1 MCRPTRVQS
10 LLMAN
15 MSFIGEN
22 SRNGLKRENGH
33 MQVSPSLVQNRRGL
47 SLLDSLQATESFPSV
62 NLSSLKIHLKFWTT
76 GHLLRS
82 ACPPKM
88 YPPASSSLDDWNTWL
103 AQLSTPP
110 NISVPTLLFTHFQ
123 VAAMRL
129 VRGQGCMGSSHPY
142 FEFCKMPW
150 RLNRIQVQ
158 NQFFLANPRISFLQV
173 CYIETTK
180 TLMVE
185 SNVNSQQ

>member
-62 NLSSLKIHLKFWTT
+62 NLSSLKIHLSFEPLDISCGLHAPHKCIRRPRPLWTT
-76 GHLLRS
+76 ETRDSHNSVLHRTSQCRLFFSLISKLRLCVWFEDKAVWDHPIHILS
-82 ACPPKM
+82 FAKCHG
-88 YPPASSSLDDWNTWL
+88 DWIE
-103 AQLSTPP
+103 SK
-110 NISVPTLLFTHFQ
+110 S
-123 VAAMRL
+123 
-129 VRGQGCMGSSHPY
+129 
-142 FEFCKMPW
+142 
-150 RLNRIQVQ
+150 RI
-158 NQFFLANPRISFLQV
+158 NFFLRIP
-173 CYIETTK
+173 
-180 TLMVE
+180 E
-185 SNVNSQQ
+185 SVFYKYAT

>member
-62 NLSSLKIHLKFWTT
+62 NLSSLKIHLKF
-76 GHLLRS
+76 
-82 ACPPKM
+82 
-88 YPPASSSLDDWNTWL
+88 
-103 AQLSTPP
+103 
-110 NISVPTLLFTHFQ
+110 
-123 VAAMRL
+123 
-129 VRGQGCMGSSHPY
+129 
-142 FEFCKMPW
+142 
-150 RLNRIQVQ
+150 
-158 NQFFLANPRISFLQV
+158 
-173 CYIETTK
+173 
-180 TLMVE
+180 
-185 SNVNSQQ
+185 